1 MPKLNQLTSL
11 SGESKKF
18 TKEFKSKM
26 NCVAVKEDFYK
37 MVDSVCVDLVDKT
50 SSLYSILLK
59 LETCGFAMFIIS
71 VIVVGIQRPKP
82 FDKDGEGKMIASKH
96 GCQKWKFSQSLKDD
110 KSRFI
115 KTDKMKQKDLKRIEK
130 EGINIEI
137 DYPKSKPNLT
147 INVFDLDGD
156 YPE

>member
-50 SSLYSILLK
+50 SSLY
-59 LETCGFAMFIIS
+59 
-71 VIVVGIQRPKP
+71 
-82 FDKDGEGKMIASKH
+82 
-96 GCQKWKFSQSLKDD
+96 
-110 KSRFI
+110 
-115 KTDKMKQKDLKRIEK
+115 
-130 EGINIEI
+130 
-137 DYPKSKPNLT
+137 
-147 INVFDLDGD
+147 
-156 YPE
+156 